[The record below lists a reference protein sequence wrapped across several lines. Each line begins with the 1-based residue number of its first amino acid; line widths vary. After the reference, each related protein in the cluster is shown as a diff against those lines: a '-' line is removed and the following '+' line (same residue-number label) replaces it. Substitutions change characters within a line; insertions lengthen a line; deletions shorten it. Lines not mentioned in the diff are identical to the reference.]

1 VMPRAALDAAST
13 AIADLDLE
21 IRMWGN
27 GSLEPEGWAWSLG
40 R

>member
-1 VMPRAALDAAST
+1 VSGIYGLG
-13 AIADLDLE
+13 LE

-27 GSLEPEGWAWSLG
+27 GSLEPEGWNWELG

>member
-1 VMPRAALDAAST
+1 LRRDALDDARAAIEALGLD
-13 AIADLDLE
+13 

-27 GSLEPEGWAWSLG
+27 GSLEPEGWSWSLG